1 MFSRLSN
8 KNTKRSSNRIF
19 YGWWMVA
26 SAMFLM
32 FFTTGVSFFG
42 FSAFFDPIRKDLGWT
57 RAQAAQGPSIR
68 EVYQSVMAPFVG
80 FLVDRF
86 GPRKVIPPTMF
97 ISGLGFILLARV
109 TTPSHYFLALILI
122 GTGMGWTAY
131 VMVNTAINNWF
142 IKSRGKALGATSMG
156 PGFGGILVALIV
168 FFIDTEGWRV
178 VAHSIGIITCVVAVP
193 ITLFL
198 RGAPENYGLLPDG
211 RTVDVSKENSSL
223 KDSEMEDEAQFS
235 FTEVLKD
242 RSYWLFIIACG
253 FQQMAVSAMV
263 VHHIPALVS
272 FGITSQVAGL
282 LVLIF
287 TLSSL
292 PLRFFSGYLA
302 DKYDPRM
309 VFISMLILQLS
320 GAVILIGVFNIWIA
334 LLFEITY
341 GIGWG
346 GSTSARLSLQGH
358 YWGRSI
364 FGSLMGIQIGSGAVG
379 GLIAPV
385 LVGWLA
391 DTSGYR
397 FAFSLMIVP
406 LVIAVIMV
414 HLMRTPNI
422 IQESING

>member
-1 MFSRLSN
+1 
-8 KNTKRSSNRIF
+8 
-19 YGWWMVA
+19 MVA

-57 RAQAAQGPSIR
+57 RAQAAQGPSIL
-68 EVYQSVMAPFVG
+68 EVYQAVMAPFVG

-86 GPRKVIPPTMF
+86 GPRKVITPTMF
-97 ISGLGFILLARV
+97 ISGLGFIILARV
-109 TTPSHYFLALILI
+109 TAPSHYFLALILI

-156 PGFGGILVALIV
+156 PGFGGIIVALIV
-168 FFIDTEGWRV
+168 FFIDTEGWRA
-178 VAHSIGIITCVVAVP
+178 VANSIGIITCVIAVP
-193 ITLFL
+193 LTLFL

-211 RTVDVSKENSSL
+211 KPGMVPKEN
-223 KDSEMEDEAQFS
+223 DSASVDETVSDNEAQVS
-235 FTEVLKD
+235 FRDVLRD

-253 FQQMAVSAMV
+253 CQQMAVSAMV

-272 FGITSQVAGL
+272 FGITSQMAGF

-292 PLRFFSGYLA
+292 PLRFFAGYLA
-302 DKYDPRM
+302 DKYDPRI
-309 VFISMLILQLS
+309 VFMSMLILQLC

-334 LLFEITY
+334 LLFELAY

-364 FGSLMGIQIGSGAVG
+364 FGSLMGIQIGSGAIG
-379 GLIAPV
+379 GFIAPI
-385 LVGWLA
+385 LVGWFA

-397 FAFSLMIVP
+397 FAFSLMIAP
-406 LVIAVIMV
+406 LVFAVIMIYS
-414 HLMRTPNI
+414 MRAPNI
-422 IQESING
+422 ISDKV

>member
-1 MFSRLSN
+1 MFNRLFN
-8 KNTKRSSNRIF
+8 KNYNRLF

-57 RAQAAQGPSIR
+57 RAQAAQGPSIQ
-68 EVYQSVMAPFVG
+68 EVYQALVAPFVG

-86 GPRKVIPPTMF
+86 GPRKVITPTMF
-97 ISGLGFILLARV
+97 ISGFGFIILARV
-109 TTPSHYFLALILI
+109 TAPSHYFFALILI

-156 PGFGGILVALIV
+156 PGFGGIIVALV
-168 FFIDTEGWRV
+168 VLFIDTEGWRT
-178 VAHSIGIITCVVAVP
+178 VANSIGIITWAIAVP
-193 ITLFL
+193 LTLIL
-198 RGAPENYGLLPDG
+198 RGAPENYGSLPDG
-211 RTVDVSKENSSL
+211 RTTVVPKENTSV
-223 KDSEMEDEAQFS
+223 SEDRIESEDEAKLS
-235 FTEVLKD
+235 FTVVLKD

-253 FQQMAVSAMV
+253 CQQMAVSAMV

-272 FGITSQVAGL
+272 FGLTSQIAGF

-292 PLRFFSGYLA
+292 PLRFFAGYLA
-302 DKYDPRM
+302 DKYDPRI
-309 VFISMLILQLS
+309 VFMSMLILQLC
-320 GAVILIGVFNIWIA
+320 GAVILIGVFNIWVA
-334 LLFEITY
+334 LLFELTY

-364 FGSLMGIQIGSGAVG
+364 FGSLMGIQIGSGAIG
-379 GLIAPV
+379 GFIAPI
-385 LVGWLA
+385 LVGWVA
-391 DTSGYR
+391 DASGYR
-397 FAFSLMIVP
+397 FAFSLMVVP
-406 LVIAVIMV
+406 LLFALIMIYF
-414 HLMRTPNI
+414 MRAPNI
-422 IQESING
+422 ISDKV

>member
-1 MFSRLSN
+1 
-8 KNTKRSSNRIF
+8 
-19 YGWWMVA
+19 
-26 SAMFLM
+26 M

-42 FSAFFDPIRKDLGWT
+42 FSAFFDAIRKDLGWT
-57 RAQAAQGPSIR
+57 RAQAAQGPSIQ
-68 EVYQSVMAPFVG
+68 EVYQAIMAPFVG

-86 GPRKVIPPTMF
+86 GPRKVVTPTMF
-97 ISGLGFILLARV
+97 VSGLGFIILARV
-109 TTPSHYFLALILI
+109 TAPSHYFLALILI

-156 PGFGGILVALIV
+156 PGFGGIIVVLIV
-168 FFIDTEGWRV
+168 FFIDIEGWRA
-178 VAHSIGIITCVVAVP
+178 VANSIGIITCVIAVP
-193 ITLFL
+193 LTLFL

-211 RTVDVSKENSSL
+211 RTVVVPSGNTAASGYGTE
-223 KDSEMEDEAQFS
+223 SESEAQFL
-235 FTEVLKD
+235 FRDVLKD

-253 FQQMAVSAMV
+253 CQQMAVSAMV

-272 FGITSQVAGL
+272 FGITSQVAGF

-302 DKYDPRM
+302 DKYDPRI
-309 VFISMLILQLS
+309 VFLSMLILQLC
-320 GAVILIGVFNIWIA
+320 GAIILIGVSNIWIA
-334 LLFEITY
+334 LLFELTY

-364 FGSLMGIQIGSGAVG
+364 FGSLMGIQIGSGAIG
-379 GLIAPV
+379 GFIAPI
-385 LVGWLA
+385 LVGWFA
-391 DTSGYR
+391 DSSGYR
-397 FAFSLMIVP
+397 FAFSLMIIP
-406 LVIAVIMV
+406 LAFAVIMI
-414 HLMRTPNI
+414 HSMKAPNI
-422 IQESING
+422 ISDKI